1 MISSKH
7 EIMLFYFPDTLP
19 TLLFHPA
26 NGLVQIDI
34 DGLWMLE
41 IDSAGIRRAY
51 FHGDGMWSG
60 KLEVGRHNE
69 ADGIVHIAHAAIG
82 HTVNLRIEMPR
93 GVTARANRR

>member
-1 MISSKH
+1 
-7 EIMLFYFPDTLP
+7 
-19 TLLFHPA
+19 
-26 NGLVQIDI
+26 
-34 DGLWMLE
+34 
-41 IDSAGIRRAY
+41 
-51 FHGDGMWSG
+51 MWSG